1 MLPAIVGQS
10 DPISVCKPTSGTF
23 SCALLARI
31 LRNHVF
37 ERVKGASIL
46 GGSPLPTL
54 SISRFMISG
63 TLSERQ

>member
-10 DPISVCKPTSGTF
+10 DPISVCKPTPGAF

-46 GGSPLPTL
+46 GL
-54 SISRFMISG
+54 
-63 TLSERQ
+63 